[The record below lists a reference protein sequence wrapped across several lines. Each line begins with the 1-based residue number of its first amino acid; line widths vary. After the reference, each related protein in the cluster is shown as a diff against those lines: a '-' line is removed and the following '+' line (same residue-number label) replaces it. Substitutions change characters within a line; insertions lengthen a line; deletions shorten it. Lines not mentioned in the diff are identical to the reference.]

1 MVTDSGYQRFI
12 NYTGKLFDFQGGRNF
27 QGGSRFINSALHN
40 LLMYFSVEP
49 KTRKKDLFDFDKEY
63 EVLNE
68 CIESGEERIIVV
80 SGLRRTGKTSLM
92 KVIYNEINQPKLYID
107 SREIYPLTP
116 SSVNQHFITALM
128 DFVKEHNLIKAVL
141 DHVKA
146 IELMVRI
153 EAKERENILSAI
165 LKTVNV
171 EMEKRKTHTTIF
183 IDEAQILKPTGFD
196 RMIAYIYDN
205 LKHIQ
210 VVIAGSE
217 IGLLEE
223 FVGKEKDA
231 PLYGRARKLITL
243 NRLASEKSILFLR
256 QGFKQAGK
264 KISEEE
270 LNKIVNEIDG
280 IIGWLAMYGWYSLRM
295 DSKKALNTVL
305 KEGSKIVA
313 GELDAF
319 LQYRVGARVR
329 YLAILKSL
337 NIRPMRW
344 SEIKKAVEIEEK
356 KKINDSHIANYIENL
371 VDYGFI
377 EKEEDYYKLTD
388 PLIRNSLSLVLAK
401 GILSYKWI
409 I

>member
-1 MVTDSGYQRFI
+1 
-12 NYTGKLFDFQGGRNF
+12 
-27 QGGSRFINSALHN
+27 
-40 LLMYFSVEP
+40 MYFSVEP
-49 KTRKKDLFDFDKEY
+49 KTRKKDLFDFDEEY
-63 EVLNE
+63 EILKK
-68 CIESGEERIIVV
+68 CIENGEEHIIVV

-92 KVIYNEINQPKLYID
+92 KVVYNEINQPKLYID

-116 SSVNQHFITALM
+116 ASVNQHFITVLM

-153 EAKERENILSAI
+153 EAKERENVLSAV
-165 LKTVNV
+165 LKTVNA
-171 EMEKRKTHTTIF
+171 EMEKRKTHATIF

-256 QGFKQAGK
+256 QGFKQAGR

-313 GELDAF
+313 GEVDAF
-319 LQYRVGARVR
+319 LQYRVGARLR
-329 YLAILKSL
+329 YLAIPKSL

-388 PLIRNSLSLVLAK
+388 PLIRNSLNLVLTK
-401 GILSYKWI
+401 GI
-409 I
+409 